1 MPKLPKFKDY
11 HISPLTG
18 PMNSLTPLDLLNDK
32 QFRYVKNLR
41 VDGAGRLKRAGGFKA
56 LFDDGNYNVSGTIKN
71 NSDLHDQ
78 LGSKQTPTNTTRE
91 PITLLYEF
99 ESGSGSRKLIAATKS
114 RIYALNQRS
123 RNWVLIGDSGGG
135 GYAQGTSSS
144 FSTTKFKAAQLGNNI
159 VFTNNYD
166 QPLNWYFDANPK
178 RSDKNLVQTIPDLVK
193 LKITKAAHISEY
205 KGFMFLADLEE
216 ATTQQVAKVQ
226 WSDYVDATSY
236 YPSLASLAGQQTI
249 GDIGERIIGMAVLGD
264 HLMIYKERSIWR
276 CSLVSSSNL
285 FVFKQVYQGENTPFY
300 EDTLVNTGDAHFFM
314 SQAGIYRMT
323 LASLR
328 PQRVDWM
335 HNASAIIFEDDK
347 ISGEDGTEPR
357 HVTGG
362 IKNLTEEQSGDIAT
376 LAACPDRPPV
386 ISAHPG
392 NLTINANPC
401 SASYTG
407 SATLSVTTSS
417 GVEPFAYQ
425 WQKKLESG
433 STWANIT
440 NANKSSFTIN
450 NPKASDLA
458 VNGVKYQY
466 RVNISND
473 DGNVN
478 SNSASVTFATDS
490 GAPSFSQHPEYQQYK
505 STGDDAVLEVR
516 FCGTIKTIQ
525 WVKNADGTHV
535 NINHDGTKYI
545 VESGQVEGGSGYNF
559 SKLTIKNLAK
569 SDETGGP
576 YACKVTN
583 MADQNTTSNNAEVY
597 VTRASTVTVDS
608 DTGGETVTASADA
621 LRVTLISQPRYEL
634 YSGEWIGV
642 KIHNKN
648 SYASISRV
656 VNGVMKS
663 QPNFEEIQAT
673 VAGGKKKYNFKWQ
686 ISPITSGIIVNNSSG
701 YTASTNAQEITVK
714 SSSSDLLKSAYNKNT
729 VITFSNGA
737 TFTLTKD
744 AKYNSGFPNKLTGI
758 LAGGNLAN
766 NDASTDV
773 KNWKY
778 LSQGGNVTGKHFNSV
793 TTPSDNDGI
802 NADTISLHVYFEQF
816 AYVDSYIRLE
826 VKDSADSVATAYS
839 AITTVDCRPNVT
851 DKSFSDDYDS
861 DNAQYF
867 SSG

>member
-1 MPKLPKFKDY
+1 
-11 HISPLTG
+11 
-18 PMNSLTPLDLLNDK
+18 
-32 QFRYVKNLR
+32 
-41 VDGAGRLKRAGGFKA
+41 
-56 LFDDGNYNVSGTIKN
+56 
-71 NSDLHDQ
+71 
-78 LGSKQTPTNTTRE
+78 
-91 PITLLYEF
+91 
-99 ESGSGSRKLIAATKS
+99 
-114 RIYALNQRS
+114 
-123 RNWVLIGDSGGG
+123 
-135 GYAQGTSSS
+135 
-144 FSTTKFKAAQLGNNI
+144 
-159 VFTNNYD
+159 
-166 QPLNWYFDANPK
+166 
-178 RSDKNLVQTIPDLVK
+178 
-193 LKITKAAHISEY
+193 
-205 KGFMFLADLEE
+205 LEE

-236 YPSLASLAGQQTI
+236 YPSLASLAGQQTV

-347 ISGEDGTEPR
+347 ITGEDGTGPR

-362 IKNLTEEQSGDIAT
+362 IKNLTETQSGDIAT
-376 LAACPDRPPV
+376 LATCPSRPPV
-386 ISAHPG
+386 ISAHPA

-401 SASYTG
+401 SASFTG

-648 SYASISRV
+648 SYASISRM

-826 VKDSADSVATAYS
+826 VKDSADSIATAYS

-867 SSG
+867 SSN